1 MHLEL
6 AEIATADGLALPGA
20 YLAPSDGD
28 ASRERAVD
36 AVVLN
41 PGTGG
46 PFHSRVPLGIASA
59 LAEAGYGALTM
70 STRGHG
76 IAWRDYRGGRYLG
89 SAFESIAECGYDF
102 RGAFDLLE
110 QRGHSRIALLGHSLG
125 GTKAL
130 YHAAH
135 DPDRRLAAAVSCSG
149 PRWSASFYDAS
160 ERREDFRRNRDRA
173 QALVDAGRG
182 GELMEYDFPIGPSLI
197 RADGWLEKYGGETY
211 NIETWCDRI
220 RVPLLRVEGELE
232 QGVVQRGVA
241 DVLMER
247 ATASPHRRSV
257 VIPGGDHA
265 YSTVLDDV
273 AAAVIDW
280 LDGLPLPGAAGAAAP
295 AAPAG

>member
-1 MHLEL
+1 MHTEL
-6 AEIATADGLALPGA
+6 VEIATADGLTLPGA
-20 YLAPSDGD
+20 YLAPSG
-28 ASRERAVD
+28 AAAHRERAVD

-46 PFHSRVPLGIASA
+46 PFHSRIPLGLGSA
-59 LAEAGYGALTM
+59 LAAAGYGALAM

-76 IAWRDYRGGRYLG
+76 IAWRDPAVGRYLG

-102 RGAFDLLE
+102 RGAFDLLAE
-110 QRGHSRIALLGHSLG
+110 RGHSRLALLGHSLG

-135 DPDRRLAAAVSCSG
+135 DPDRRLAAVVSCSG

-182 GELMEYDFPIGPSLI
+182 GELMEFDFPIGPSLI
-197 RADGWLEKYGGETY
+197 RADGWLEKYNGETY
-211 NIETWCDRI
+211 NLETWCHRI
-220 RVPLLRVEGELE
+220 RVPLLRVEGERE

-241 DVLMER
+241 RILMER

-257 VIPGGDHA
+257 VLPGGDHF
-265 YSTVLDDV
+265 YSTVLDEV
-273 AAAVIDW
+273 AAAVVDW
-280 LDGLPLPGAAGAAAP
+280 LDGLPLPQATG
-295 AAPAG
+295 